1 MKYSKLLTEA
11 NRFFKKHGTGNE
23 ISDLFEESPEII
35 IERKIKKE
43 FTKFFEEKIEH
54 LDLLT
59 EFLTKIN

>member
-11 NRFFKKHGTGNE
+11 NRFFEKHGIGNE
-23 ISDLFEESPEII
+23 ISNLSEESPEII

-43 FTKFFEEKIEH
+43 FTEFFEEKIEH

-59 EFLTKIN
+59 EFLTEIN